1 MSAGRS
7 LRTVSLLS
15 TVISFTGVTGGDCI
29 AAAIARSAALRT
41 LSSRT
46 RVLLLRAFSIPTHIL
61 TLSASSALALRAVS
75 TPAVSLSC
83 SSLLSLLSALT
94 RLPLSACSCCR
105 SSAIFSSSLFFGL
118 AVVQSP
124 RTVPSSGH
132 PLTARVVRGISG
144 AVAFP
149 TLSSL
154 PARRRAPRT
163 AHSAS
168 LCRAGGALCFFSLV
182 LLFSIFLFS
191 SVSRRLI
198 VVTPLIFFSIISVAC
213 RLPPAIISD
222 IVI

>member
-132 PLTARVVRGISG
+132 PLTAHVVRGISG

-149 TLSSL
+149 TQSSL
-154 PARRRAPRT
+154 PARRRASQRECTSRCGKVCLQVMLRRDTSTRSRILPI
-163 AHSAS
+163 S
-168 LCRAGGALCFFSLV
+168 LLRMFHA
-182 LLFSIFLFS
+182 
-191 SVSRRLI
+191 RW
-198 VVTPLIFFSIISVAC
+198 
-213 RLPPAIISD
+213 
-222 IVI
+222 

>member
-15 TVISFTGVTGGDCI
+15 TVISFTGVTGGDSI

-46 RVLLLRAFSIPTHIL
+46 RVLLLRAFAIPTHIL

-118 AVVQSP
+118 G
-124 RTVPSSGH
+124 RTPG
-132 PLTARVVRGISG
+132 
-144 AVAFP
+144 
-149 TLSSL
+149 
-154 PARRRAPRT
+154 RRAAAAPFSALSTTFSPCRPAILAAPGPFRQGLQCSRSAPRS
-163 AHSAS
+163 HRSRS
-168 LCRAGGALCFFSLV
+168 Q
-182 LLFSIFLFS
+182 
-191 SVSRRLI
+191 SRR
-198 VVTPLIFFSIISVAC
+198 
-213 RLPPAIISD
+213 
-222 IVI
+222 